1 MSDIKDL
8 QKKAL
13 EINQRYRDLDKKQ
26 GKDPWTVEKLAKGY
40 TGDVQELLELLE
52 GKGAP
57 TNKLSHELG
66 DCLWSVLVIS
76 YKLGIDI
83 EQAFWKTMA
92 ELDERFEKGQA

>member
-13 EINQRYRDLDKKQ
+13 EINRRYAEQSKSK
-26 GKDPWTVEKLAKGY
+26 GEAPWTVEKLARGY
-40 TGDVQELLELLE
+40 AEDVRELIELLE

-57 TNKLSHELG
+57 QNKLSHELG

-83 EQAFWKTMA
+83 EQSFWRTMT
-92 ELDERFEKGQA
+92 ELDDRLNKEKA